1 MSDDSREYFESV
13 AHKWEEMRRTF
24 FGEGVRDAAIAAA
37 DINSSSIVVDV
48 GIGTG
53 FIAEGALAAGARVIG
68 VDSSDHMLEEARQR
82 FGVARFEARSGDIES
97 LPVGTGEVDVVLG
110 NMVLHHATDPPRAIL
125 EMARILKP
133 GGRVVITD
141 ADTHQHEWLRIE
153 QHDRWPGFEGANIIR
168 WFQDEGLGDV
178 TVTDTCETWRPC
190 LECGTTAES
199 TIFLAR
205 GLKPAGATV
214 RGPK

>member
-1 MSDDSREYFESV
+1 MSEGSREYFESV
-13 AHKWEEMRRTF
+13 ADKWDKMRRAF

-37 DINSSSIVVDV
+37 GINSSSIVVDV

-68 VDSSDHMLEEARQR
+68 VDSSDGMLEQARKR

-97 LPVGTGEVDVVLG
+97 LPVGTSEVDVVLG

-153 QHDRWPGFEGANIIR
+153 QHDRWLGFERANIIR
-168 WFQDEGLGDV
+168 WFQDAGLVDV
-178 TVTDTCETWRPC
+178 TVTDTCETCRPTS
-190 LECGTTAES
+190 ECRTKAEI

-205 GLKPAGATV
+205 GLKPAGV
-214 RGPK
+214 

>member
-37 DINSSSIVVDV
+37 DINSSSMVADV
-48 GIGTG
+48 GTGTG

-68 VDSSDHMLEEARQR
+68 IDSSEGMLEEARQR

-97 LPVGTGEVDVVLG
+97 LPVGTGEG
-110 NMVLHHATDPPRAIL
+110 RRRSGKHGPTPRDGPA
-125 EMARILKP
+125 ARNSRD
-133 GGRVVITD
+133 GSDSQTGRMVITD
-141 ADTHQHEWLRIE
+141 ADTHQR
-153 QHDRWPGFEGANIIR
+153 GFGSSNTTAGSGLNAPTIIR
-168 WFQDEGLGDV
+168 WFQDAGLVDV
-178 TVTDTCETWRPC
+178 TVTDTCETCRPTS
-190 LECGTTAES
+190 ECGTKAEI

-205 GLKPAGATV
+205 GLKSAGV
-214 RGPK
+214 

>member
-68 VDSSDHMLEEARQR
+68 VDSSDHMLKEARQR

-97 LPVGTGEVDVVLG
+97 LPVGTGEVDVVLEHLEDG
-110 NMVLHHATDPPRAIL
+110 RQVKGVLGHRRP
-125 EMARILKP
+125 
-133 GGRVVITD
+133 
-141 ADTHQHEWLRIE
+141 RIE
-153 QHDRWPGFEGANIIR
+153 GRSGQRLCAD
-168 WFQDEGLGDV
+168 
-178 TVTDTCETWRPC
+178 
-190 LECGTTAES
+190 
-199 TIFLAR
+199 AR
-205 GLKPAGATV
+205 ACAG
-214 RGPK
+214 G